1 MSRPSKTPL
10 SQSLDDESEFERGSD
25 SFAGDANQDA
35 ARRLEDTDR
44 DSMKHIRPRD
54 LIKSA
59 QHNSLHSL
67 RSVDISDPARPS
79 KCDLTFASRANLL
92 SLSLLSS

>member
-1 MSRPSKTPL
+1 MSRPSKTPF
-10 SQSLDDESEFERGSD
+10 SQSLDDEADFKRGRD
-25 SFAGDANQDA
+25 SFAGDANKDA
-35 ARRLEDTDR
+35 TRRLEDVDR

-67 RSVDISDPARPS
+67 RSTDISDPARPS
-79 KCDLTFASRANLL
+79 KCDHTFASRANLL